1 LKRWT
6 GASPVGRSS
15 PIEER
20 GGFVITHSRRSPDPL
35 TCIRSTITAV
45 ALLALAAAFA
55 GVLAQDQ
62 SPQSPVDAT
71 SSPAK
76 PRPPGPSYLE
86 PLYATETTAVLGKV
100 VIGPNGEKLGLIT
113 DVVVDRDG
121 RPRAAI
127 IDFGGFLGVGSRK
140 VAIDWSLLTFDTEK
154 RDRTAVL
161 ALDRR
166 EIQAAPE
173 YKADAESTEMVG
185 PPLVGSSSGGDAGK

>member
-1 LKRWT
+1 MT
-6 GASPVGRSS
+6 A
-15 PIEER
+15 
-20 GGFVITHSRRSPDPL
+20 RSPNPVPRM
-35 TCIRSTITAV
+35 RSAIAAA
-45 ALLALAAAFA
+45 ALLAVA
-55 GVLAQDQ
+55 GVSVDAPAQDR
-62 SPQSPVDAT
+62 
-71 SSPAK
+71 PAQTADDVPPPAAK
-76 PRPPGPSYLE
+76 SGPPGPSYLE
-86 PLYATETTAVLGKV
+86 PLYATETTSVLGKN

-140 VAIDWSLLTFDTEK
+140 VAIDWNLLTFATEK
-154 RDRTAVL
+154 RDRSVVL

-185 PPLVGSSSGGDAGK
+185 PPLVGPSSGGDAGK